1 VDQSW
6 LDRHSSFVD
15 LRIAASF
22 VLCVLAAPTVSA
34 APAAIVLHSDVA
46 TGIESDAEMFVS
58 MRYMRHLWVAPDGV
72 QAAVV
77 QQGGTTGLGLYSS
90 FDDGA
95 SWTWEQDL
103 PGQADFV
110 SDGIQLDDGSLLL
123 VTSLATNNS
132 TADVRFIR
140 LDYDPGVQGW
150 ITDPLTPSMVYDSN
164 AVTRA
169 SRATIAMDG
178 NGVLWS
184 AFRLQNTTSGNTRI
198 RLFFS
203 VDDGITWQDSLNV
216 LGTANAWAEKDAKV
230 FSTGSGIGLV
240 MQDVQGPAAS
250 PVRSKRWSHRDDAD
264 PLTRSI
270 GSQLIAQMSGVTGDP
285 YGSHWSVAT
294 DSDGDVHMSYQDDTI
309 RYVRRDAATQTWS
322 SPLSLG
328 AAIASYNSLTLA
340 ADDDIYVFTR
350 FNGGD
355 HMWVKR
361 WRTSTG
367 LWSSWLQ
374 VSANLHD
381 GLLRMC
387 SPEHVDDRL
396 PLLYQV
402 NAAPPFEL
410 LHAFLDVD

>member
-1 VDQSW
+1 
-6 LDRHSSFVD
+6 
-15 LRIAASF
+15 
-22 VLCVLAAPTVSA
+22 
-34 APAAIVLHSDVA
+34 
-46 TGIESDAEMFVS
+46 
-58 MRYMRHLWVAPDGV
+58 
-72 QAAVV
+72 
-77 QQGGTTGLGLYSS
+77 
-90 FDDGA
+90 
-95 SWTWEQDL
+95 
-103 PGQADFV
+103 
-110 SDGIQLDDGSLLL
+110 
-123 VTSLATNNS
+123 
-132 TADVRFIR
+132 
-140 LDYDPGVQGW
+140 
-150 ITDPLTPSMVYDSN
+150 
-164 AVTRA
+164 
-169 SRATIAMDG
+169 
-178 NGVLWS
+178 VLWS